1 MRATA
6 FTTRRVYSYD
16 QTVSASFNEVRLTP
30 AATGWQSPLE
40 SVLRVDPATWQY
52 HYVDY
57 WGTQVR
63 VFEAHTPHRD
73 LVVDVTSQ
81 VEVDSA
87 RRVQEPLDLRWDG
100 LRTPAVAD
108 RFAEF
113 LTLKALTAPPP
124 DLAERAESLAASQ
137 GPGDAARAIVGAV
150 HDTMS
155 YLPGSTGVHTLA
167 AEAWQSGCGVCQDY
181 AHLVVGRAA
190 SRRRAG
196 PLRFWLPAPER
207 ARGRRDRARP
217 KATPGCNGGWGSGS
231 ITTRPTSHSSPTG
244 TSSSGRD
251 AITATSRRSR
261 ASSPAAP
268 RPQLDGRGHVTRLRN
283 RRLATV
289 TDYRGGNPGYLLE
302 VPLHDRR
309 ATQ

>member
-1 MRATA
+1 MSARY
-6 FTTRRVYSYD
+6 RIHHSSVYSYD

-63 VFEAHTPHRD
+63 VFEAHTPHRN

-87 RRVQEPLDLRWDG
+87 RRAQEPLDLRWDG

-181 AHLVVGRAA
+181 AHLVVGA
-190 SRRRAG
+190 
-196 PLRFWLPAPER
+196 LRHVGVPAR
-207 ARGRRDRARP
+207 YVSGYLHP
-217 KATPGCNGGWGSGS
+217 KADNEVGDSAAAESHAWVQSWLGEW
-231 ITTRPTSHSSPTG
+231 IDHDPTNLALVADRHVLVG
-244 TSSSGRD
+244 TGRD
-251 AITATSRRSR
+251 YRDVPPIKGIVAGTPVTTDLQVEVTITR
-261 ASSPAAP
+261 
-268 RPQLDGRGHVTRLRN
+268 V
-283 RRLATV
+283 V
-289 TDYRGGNPGYLLE
+289 
-302 VPLHDRR
+302 
-309 ATQ
+309 